1 MRHRTCHEYRSWSFD
16 TLSACLIL
24 STIDFFCLLG
34 SYWLLRLLH
43 ISAHWVTWIIGTCLI
58 VVSTFYGLSL
68 LAPIGVPPDVGT
80 SNLLGFVAFLIAIDL
95 WSQWVTRRG
104 YLLLK
109 KQQLSWV
116 ATRMR
121 EAFLFLRQHHQ
132 FLGWL
137 VVITAVAH
145 VVYFLPILANVSQY
159 EVITGFVALAF
170 LAVGT
175 GLGWWIELAVR
186 RKRASQRLRLL
197 HFLVAIAFVLAF
209 IVHV

>member
-1 MRHRTCHEYRSWSFD
+1 MNGLLVRSVMV
-16 TLSACLIL
+16 LIL
-24 STIDFFCLLG
+24 SAIDFFCLLG
-34 SYWLLRLLH
+34 SYGLLRLLH
-43 ISAHWVTWIIGTCLI
+43 ISANWVTWIIGTGLI
-58 VVSTFYGLSL
+58 VVSTFFCLSL
-68 LAPIGVPPDVGT
+68 LAPIGVSPDAGT
-80 SNLLGFVAFLIAIDL
+80 SNLLGFVAFLIAIDS
-95 WSQWVTRRG
+95 WSQWMTRRG

-109 KQQLSWV
+109 KLKFSWLTAGV
-116 ATRMR
+116 R
-121 EAFLFLRQHHQ
+121 EAFLFLRKHHQ

-145 VVYFLPILANVSQY
+145 VAYFLPILANVSLY

-175 GLGWWIELAVR
+175 GLGWWIEQAVR
-186 RKRASQRLRLL
+186 RKRASQRLRFL

>member
-1 MRHRTCHEYRSWSFD
+1 MYIIQDILTRS
-16 TLSACLIL
+16 TTIMIL
-24 STIDFFCLLG
+24 SVIDFFGLLG
-34 SYWLLRLLH
+34 SYGLLRLLH
-43 ISAHWVTWIIGTCLI
+43 ISANWITWIIGTGLI
-58 VVSTFYGLSL
+58 VVSTFYCLSL

-80 SNLLGFVAFLIAIDL
+80 SNLLGFVAFLIAIDS

-109 KQQLSWV
+109 KLPLAWV
-116 ATRMR
+116 TMR
-121 EAFLFLRQHHQ
+121 ARETFLFLRKHHQ

-145 VVYFLPILANVSQY
+145 VAYFLPILANVSQY

-170 LAVGT
+170 LALGT

-186 RKRASQRLRLL
+186 KKQASQRLRLL

-209 IVHV
+209 LVHV

>member
-1 MRHRTCHEYRSWSFD
+1 MSIVYDLLQRSMIV
-16 TLSACLIL
+16 LIL
-24 STIDFFCLLG
+24 STIDFFALLG
-34 SYWLLRLLH
+34 SYGLLRLLH
-43 ISAHWVTWIIGTCLI
+43 ISANWITWIIGTGLI
-58 VVSTFYGLSL
+58 VVSTFYCLSL

-80 SNLLGFVAFLIAIDL
+80 SNLLGFVAFLIAIDS

-109 KQQLSWV
+109 KLPLAWL
-116 ATRMR
+116 TTGMR
-121 EAFLFLRQHHQ
+121 EAFLFLRKHHQ

-145 VVYFLPILANVSQY
+145 VAYFLPILANVSRY
-159 EVITGFVALAF
+159 EVVTGFIALAF
-170 LAVGT
+170 LALGT

-186 RKRASQRLRLL
+186 RKRVSQRLRLL

-209 IVHV
+209 LVHV

>member
-1 MRHRTCHEYRSWSFD
+1 MSIVHDLLTRSI
-16 TLSACLIL
+16 TILLLSV
-24 STIDFFCLLG
+24 IDFFGLLG
-34 SYWLLRLLH
+34 SYGLLRLLH
-43 ISAHWVTWIIGTCLI
+43 ISANWVTWIIGTSLI
-58 VVSTFYGLSL
+58 VVSTFYCLAL

-80 SNLLGFVAFLIAIDL
+80 SNLLGFVAFLIAIDS
-95 WSQWVTRRG
+95 WSQWVTRRW

-109 KQQLSWV
+109 KLPLSWV
-116 ATRMR
+116 TMR
-121 EAFLFLRQHHQ
+121 VRETFLFLRKHHQ

-145 VVYFLPILANVSQY
+145 VAYFLPILANVSRY

-170 LAVGT
+170 LALGT

-186 RKRASQRLRLL
+186 RKQASQRLRLL

-209 IVHV
+209 LVHV

>member
-1 MRHRTCHEYRSWSFD
+1 MMSIVHDLLLRS
-16 TLSACLIL
+16 TTILLLSV
-24 STIDFFCLLG
+24 IDFFSLLG
-34 SYWLLRLLH
+34 SYGLLRLLH
-43 ISAHWVTWIIGTCLI
+43 ISANWITWIIGTGLI
-58 VVSTFYGLSL
+58 VVSTFYCLSL
-68 LAPIGVPPDVGT
+68 LAPIGVSPDIGT
-80 SNLLGFVAFLIAIDL
+80 SNLLGFVAFLIAIDS

-109 KQQLSWV
+109 KLPLAWV
-116 ATRMR
+116 TMR
-121 EAFLFLRQHHQ
+121 ARETFLFLRKHHQ

-145 VVYFLPILANVSQY
+145 VAYFLPILANVSQY

-170 LAVGT
+170 LALGT

-186 RKRASQRLRLL
+186 RKQASPRLRLL

-209 IVHV
+209 LVHV

>member
-1 MRHRTCHEYRSWSFD
+1 MMSINDILMRSVLILF
-16 TLSACLIL
+16 LSAV
-24 STIDFFCLLG
+24 DFGILLG
-34 SYWLLRLLH
+34 SYWLLRVLH
-43 ISAHWVTWIIGTCLI
+43 ISAHWVVWIIGTCLI
-58 VVSTFYGLSL
+58 VVSTFYCLSL
-68 LAPIGVPPDVGT
+68 LVPIGVPPDAAM
-80 SNLLGFVAFLIAIDL
+80 SNLLGFVAFLIAIDS

-109 KQQLSWV
+109 KLKLSWFT
-116 ATRMR
+116 TRVR
-121 EAFLFLRQHHQ
+121 EAFLFLRKHHQ

-145 VVYFLPILANVSQY
+145 VAYFLPILANVSRY

-170 LAVGT
+170 LALGA
-175 GLGWWIELAVR
+175 GLGWWIEQAVR

-209 IVHV
+209 LVHV

>member
-1 MRHRTCHEYRSWSFD
+1 MMSINGLLIRSAAILF
-16 TLSACLIL
+16 LSLV
-24 STIDFFCLLG
+24 DFCILLG

-58 VVSTFYGLSL
+58 VVSTFYCLSL
-68 LAPIGVPPDVGT
+68 LIPLGVPPDVGM
-80 SNLLGFVAFLIAIDL
+80 SNLLGVVAFLIAIDS
-95 WSQWVTRRG
+95 WSQWGTRRG

-109 KQQLSWV
+109 KLQLPWLT
-116 ATRMR
+116 TRVR
-121 EAFLFLRQHHQ
+121 EAFLFLRKHHQ

-145 VVYFLPILANVSQY
+145 VAYFLPILTQVSQY

-170 LAVGT
+170 LALGT
-175 GLGWWIELAVR
+175 GLGWWIEQAVR
-186 RKRASQRLRLL
+186 RKRASQRLRFL

-209 IVHV
+209 MVHV

>member
-1 MRHRTCHEYRSWSFD
+1 MMSIVHDLLLRS
-16 TLSACLIL
+16 TTILLLSV
-24 STIDFFCLLG
+24 IDFFSLLG
-34 SYWLLRLLH
+34 SYGLLRLLH
-43 ISAHWVTWIIGTCLI
+43 ISANWITWIIGTGLI
-58 VVSTFYGLSL
+58 VVSTFYCLSL

-80 SNLLGFVAFLIAIDL
+80 SNLLGFIAFLIAIDS

-109 KQQLSWV
+109 KLPLAWV
-116 ATRMR
+116 TTGAR
-121 EAFLFLRQHHQ
+121 ETFLFLRKHHQ

-145 VVYFLPILANVSQY
+145 VAYFLPILANVSQY

-170 LAVGT
+170 LALGT

-186 RKRASQRLRLL
+186 RKQASPRLRLL

-209 IVHV
+209 LVHV

>member
-1 MRHRTCHEYRSWSFD
+1 MISIHDLLTRSI
-16 TLSACLIL
+16 TILLLSV
-24 STIDFFCLLG
+24 IDFFSLLG
-34 SYWLLRLLH
+34 SYGLLRLLH
-43 ISAHWVTWIIGTCLI
+43 ISANWVTWLIGTGLI
-58 VVSTFYGLSL
+58 VVSIFYCLSL

-80 SNLLGFVAFLIAIDL
+80 SNLLGFVAFLIAIDS
-95 WSQWVTRRG
+95 WSQWVARRG
-104 YLLLK
+104 YMLLK
-109 KQQLSWV
+109 KLPLSWV
-116 ATRMR
+116 TMR
-121 EAFLFLRQHHQ
+121 IRETFLFLRQHHQ

-145 VVYFLPILANVSQY
+145 VAYFLPILANVSRY

-170 LAVGT
+170 LALGT

-186 RKRASQRLRLL
+186 RKQASRRLRLL

>member
-1 MRHRTCHEYRSWSFD
+1 MISIHDLLTRSI
-16 TLSACLIL
+16 TILLLSA
-24 STIDFFCLLG
+24 IDFFGLLG
-34 SYWLLRLLH
+34 SYGLLRLLH
-43 ISAHWVTWIIGTCLI
+43 ISANWVTWIIGTGLI
-58 VVSTFYGLSL
+58 VVSTFYCLSL

-80 SNLLGFVAFLIAIDL
+80 SNLLGFVAFLIAIDS

-109 KQQLSWV
+109 KLPLVWLTTGV
-116 ATRMR
+116 R
-121 EAFLFLRQHHQ
+121 EAFLFLRKHHQ

-145 VVYFLPILANVSQY
+145 VAYFLPILANVSQY

-186 RKRASQRLRLL
+186 RKQASQNVSYSHHDGERWREFGE
-197 HFLVAIAFVLAF
+197 HAVAG
-209 IVHV
+209 

>member
-1 MRHRTCHEYRSWSFD
+1 MSIIHGLLQRSE
-16 TLSACLIL
+16 LVLIL

-43 ISAHWVTWIIGTCLI
+43 ISTNWVTWIIGTCLI
-58 VVSTFYGLSL
+58 VVSTFYCLSL
-68 LAPIGVPPDVGT
+68 LAPIGVAPDVGT
-80 SNLLGFVAFLIAIDL
+80 SNLLGFAAFLIAIDS

-109 KQQLSWV
+109 KQQLTWV
-116 ATRMR
+116 TMRAR
-121 EAFLFLRQHHQ
+121 EAFLFLRKHHQ

-145 VVYFLPILANVSQY
+145 VAYFLPILANVSRY
-159 EVITGFVALAF
+159 EVITGFVALAI
-170 LAVGT
+170 LAVGA
-175 GLGWWIELAVR
+175 GLGWWIEQAVR

-197 HFLVAIAFVLAF
+197 HFLTAIAFMLAF